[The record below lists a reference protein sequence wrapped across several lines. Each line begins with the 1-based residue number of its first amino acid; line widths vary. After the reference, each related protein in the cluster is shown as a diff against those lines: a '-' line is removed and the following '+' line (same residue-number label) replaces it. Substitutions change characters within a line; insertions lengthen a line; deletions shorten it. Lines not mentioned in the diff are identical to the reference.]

1 MITGHVDQL
10 RAALADRYSLERE
23 LGQGGM
29 ATVYL
34 AHDVKHGREVA
45 VKVLRPDLAATLGPE
60 RFLREIRIA
69 AQLHHPHILGLHD
82 SGEASGFLYYV
93 MPYVTGDSLRQ
104 RLSHSGELPI
114 GDAVRIL
121 RDVADALA
129 YAHEQGVVHRDIKP
143 ENVLLSGRHAL
154 VADFGVAKA
163 VSEAGTAGAG
173 GGRQGFTT
181 AGVALGTPAYMAP
194 EQAAADPHVDHRAD
208 IYALGIMG
216 YELLAGQPPFS
227 GGSPQSV
234 LAAHVTQTPAPLEI
248 RRPSC
253 PPALTA
259 MIMRCLEKKPAD
271 RWQSAGELV
280 AQLEA
285 VLTPSGGTTPTDS
298 RLQAA
303 ARESP
308 SGIRRS
314 QVAAALAV
322 AVLLA
327 SAWWRF
333 GAARHGSRPD
343 RIAVLPIENTTHDTS
358 RDYLADGLTRELISS
373 LTAANV
379 RVIGYRSVAHYRGSE
394 ATLRQVASDLQVDAI
409 AVGSILRAGD
419 RLQVAL
425 ELTDPQTGENL
436 WAETYTV
443 GPEEL
448 AGLSNRAARTVA
460 ARLGATIGADRE
472 ARLREAPRVDPEA
485 YAAYLRG
492 KAEAERYTLESF
504 RHSIAHFERA
514 VEIDSTFAPAW
525 AGLGYALE
533 IGISYAFIPAADGHA
548 RAASAIDR
556 ALVLDAGSGLAHLA
570 RAELLLLRDLDFTG
584 ADQAYR
590 TAIDLAPTSEAY
602 QMYGWF
608 LDEHRGRYA
617 DAVRMLEKAVELDPS
632 SALMHGD
639 LAWRLLAAGQVDR
652 ARQEVRVAMA
662 VDSSYPESEWI
673 LAMIHS
679 QMGQYDSAMAELT
692 RYAARSGRQVL
703 GLRGAVLAHLG
714 RVEEARALLHT
725 LERQSGRE
733 GPWGGAHRA
742 ELLLALGEPDSA
754 LAVLKTSADRREWW
768 YGFNYRWAPL
778 RTDPRYQ
785 ALLRQIGAVR

>member
-1 MITGHVDQL
+1 MAYL
-10 RAALADRYSLERE
+10 LSALAEALSARYVLERE

-34 AHDVKHGREVA
+34 ARDLKHDREVA
-45 VKVLRPDLAATLGPE
+45 VKVLRPELAASLGAE
-60 RFLREIRIA
+60 RFLREIHIA

-93 MPYVTGDSLRQ
+93 MPYVKGDSLRQ
-104 RLSHSGELPI
+104 RLAQSGELPI

-163 VSEAGTAGAG
+163 VSEAGGPGAG
-173 GGRQGFTT
+173 GERPDLTT

-208 IYALGIMG
+208 IYALGVMG

-234 LAAHVTQTPAPLEI
+234 LAAHVTQAPAPLEI
-248 RRPSC
+248 RRHSC
-253 PPALTA
+253 PPALSA

-298 RLQAA
+298 RLLAGG
-303 ARESP
+303 RKP
-308 SGIRRS
+308 SSRIRLL
-314 QVAAALAV
+314 QVAGALAA

-327 SAWWRF
+327 AAWWRF
-333 GAARHGSRPD
+333 GTARPGRHLERL
-343 RIAVLPIENTTHDTS
+343 AVLPIENATRDTS

-379 RVIGYRSVAHYRGSE
+379 HVIGYRSVAHYRGTA
-394 ATLRQVASDLQVDAI
+394 ATLRQVASDLEVDAI

-419 RLQVAL
+419 RVQLAL
-425 ELTDPQTGENL
+425 ELTDPRNGENL
-436 WAETYTV
+436 WAETYTA
-443 GPEEL
+443 GPDEL
-448 AGLSNRAARTVA
+448 PGLSNRAARTLA
-460 ARLGATIGADRE
+460 ARLGATIGADHE
-472 ARLREAPRVDPEA
+472 VRLREAPRVHPEA

-504 RHSIAHFERA
+504 RRSIAHFERA
-514 VEIDSTFAPAW
+514 VEIDSSFAQAW

-533 IGISYAFIPAADGHA
+533 IGISYDFIPRVQGHA

-556 ALVLDAGSGLAHLA
+556 ALALDPGSGLAHLA
-570 RAELLLLRDLDFTG
+570 QAALLLLRDLNFTG

-602 QMYGWF
+602 EMYGWF

-662 VDSSYPESEWI
+662 VDSSYPESEMT
-673 LAMIHS
+673 LAMIHA
-679 QMGQYDSAMAELT
+679 QMGQYDSALAELT
-692 RYAARSGRQVL
+692 RYEARSGRPVP
-703 GLRGAVLAHLG
+703 GVRAAVLAHLG
-714 RVEEARALLHT
+714 RVREARALLHE
-725 LERQSGRE
+725 LERRSDRE
-733 GPWGGAHRA
+733 GSWGGAHRA
-742 ELLLALGEPDSA
+742 EVLLALGETDSA
-754 LAVLKTSADRREWW
+754 LAVLKASADRRVWW
-768 YGFNYRWAPL
+768 FGFNYRWAPL
-778 RTDPRYQ
+778 RKDPRYQ
-785 ALLRQIGAVR
+785 ALLRQIGAVQ